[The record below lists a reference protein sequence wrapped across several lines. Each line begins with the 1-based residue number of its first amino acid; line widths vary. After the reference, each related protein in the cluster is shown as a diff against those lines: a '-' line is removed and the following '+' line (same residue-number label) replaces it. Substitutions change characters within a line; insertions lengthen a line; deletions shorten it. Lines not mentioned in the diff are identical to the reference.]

1 MRRRKV
7 RGTLDLGT
15 MPRKPRN
22 EPTGD
27 EPTVSPDFEQ
37 SLQALEDLVARLER
51 GDLPLAEALALFEQG
66 VGLTRQCHARLS
78 QAQQRVEILLK
89 EGGAARVADFSPQ
102 DDAGD

>member
-1 MRRRKV
+1 
-7 RGTLDLGT
+7 
-15 MPRKPRN
+15 MPRKPRI

-27 EPTVSPDFEQ
+27 EPDASPDFEQ

-66 VGLTRQCHARLS
+66 VGLTRQCHTRLS

-89 EGGAARVADFSPQ
+89 DGGAARISEFSPE
-102 DDAGD
+102 GDPDSA